1 MHCLP
6 ASIVYYFIIAIH
18 ALLNVLLG
26 FFFTSWLFIV
36 LWESIMKQPIPLAY
50 SRLFFLRFQ
59 KKWSENCK
67 TPLIT
72 KWMQLSELVYNNKF
86 KCHLISFNACLI
98 D

>member
-18 ALLNVLLG
+18 ALLNVLLV

-72 KWMQLSELVYNNKF
+72 KWMQLSQLVYNNKF
-86 KCHLISFNACLI
+86 KCHLVLMHV
-98 D
+98 

>member
-1 MHCLP
+1 MRCLP

-26 FFFTSWLFIV
+26 FLVFFY
-36 LWESIMKQPIPLAY
+36 IMVIYCFMRKYYETTHTLGIQ
-50 SRLFFLRFQ
+50 SSFFLRFQ

-72 KWMQLSELVYNNKF
+72 KWRQFSQLVYNNKF
-86 KCHLISFNACLI
+86 KCHVVLMHV
-98 D
+98 